1 MSDLIIVAFPDEA
14 TAFEAGKALVALQ
27 KEYLIEM
34 EDVVVVTR
42 EEDGKVHLHQAV
54 NLTTGGA
61 IGGGL
66 WGALIGLLFLN
77 PIVGA
82 AVGAGAGALAGRFSD
97 IGIDDDFLRNI
108 GQSLDKGGAA
118 VGVLVR
124 KMTPDKV
131 LERLEP
137 FRTKGRVLHTSLSR
151 DAEAKLKAMLEHV
164 PPLGVPANQLG
175 GGKEGKT

>member
-14 TAFEAGKALVALQ
+14 TAFAAGEALVALQ
-27 KEYLIEM
+27 KKYVIEM

-42 EEDGKVHLHQAV
+42 DAEGHVKLNQSV
-54 NLTTGGA
+54 NLVTGGA

-66 WGALIGLLFLN
+66 WGTLIGLLFLN

-82 AVGAGAGALAGRFSD
+82 AVGAGAGALAGKFSD
-97 IGIDDDFLRNI
+97 MGIDDDFLRDV

-118 VGVLVR
+118 VGILVR

-131 LERLEP
+131 LEGLEA
-137 FRTKGRVLHTSLSR
+137 FREKGRVIHTSLSHE
-151 DAEAKLKAMLEHV
+151 AEANLRKFLERV
-164 PPLGVPANQLG
+164 PPLHFPADQLG
-175 GGKEGKT
+175 GGKE